1 VKGVKIGI
9 KNNDDEV
16 NNMKKKTGT
25 IRTKSS
31 VSSVRVLDL
40 FLWHPILV
48 LVPGVLGFVEKGA
61 ASLVR
66 QLGWRCLES
75 FCFVGVFFCF
85 P

>member
-1 VKGVKIGI
+1 MDYSTRKGGNVKGVKIGI

-40 FLWHPILV
+40 FLWHPVLV
-48 LVPGVLGFVEKGA
+48 LALCVLGFVEKSA
-61 ASLVR
+61 APLPDSL
-66 QLGWRCLES
+66 G
-75 FCFVGVFFCF
+75 
-85 P
+85 